1 MNKNSNNLLLE
12 SFVEYL
18 VTQKNLSKNT
28 RMSYVSDINIFFKFI
43 RNKLLQDI
51 KNIEIKEFTKFLSN
65 NYSNST
71 HYRKLSSLKQFF
83 LFLNE
88 ENILD
93 SNPINDIEFPKSKK
107 PLPKVLSEK
116 ETMILIDSSY
126 KDKSPRGIRLSV
138 MLEIMYV
145 TGIRVSE
152 LVSLKVSSFKDD
164 YKSILVSGK
173 GNKDRYLPLTEN
185 IQKTILMYLNIRQ
198 YFLKGHPIDSGFLF
212 PSNSK
217 EKHLT
222 RNRFFQV
229 LRSFTQSI
237 NFSNKK
243 ISPHMIR
250 HSFATHL
257 LNRGAD
263 LRVIQASLGH
273 SDIST
278 TQIYTHINSE
288 RMKKVLEKKHPLNR
302 NFNKIFKS

>member
-28 RMSYVSDINIFFKFI
+28 CMSYVSDINIFFKFI

-51 KNIEIKEFTKFLSN
+51 NNIEIKEFTKFLSI

-185 IQKTILMYLNIRQ
+185 IQKTILMNLNIRQ
-198 YFLKGHPIDSGFLF
+198 YFLKDHPIDSGFLF

-278 TQIYTHINSE
+278 TQIYTHVNSE

>member
-28 RMSYVSDINIFFKFI
+28 RMSYVSDIKIFFKFI
-43 RNKLLQDI
+43 RNKLLEDI
-51 KNIEIKEFTKFLSN
+51 NNIEIKEFTKFLSN

-212 PSNSK
+212 PSISVFVV
-217 EKHLT
+217 LT
-222 RNRFFQV
+222 AALVQQICSFHKNLGFQ
-229 LRSFTQSI
+229 F
-237 NFSNKK
+237 
-243 ISPHMIR
+243 
-250 HSFATHL
+250 
-257 LNRGAD
+257 
-263 LRVIQASLGH
+263 
-273 SDIST
+273 
-278 TQIYTHINSE
+278 
-288 RMKKVLEKKHPLNR
+288 
-302 NFNKIFKS
+302 